1 MQNKENNHSETNHSE
16 TNNFEAN
23 NFEAN
28 HFKAGQTGK
37 SQTAVLGGGCF
48 WCLEAIF
55 SGLKGVVKVESGYS
69 GGNESNPDYEKVC
82 SGNTGHAEVVRIKFD
97 PNKISYEILLR
108 IFFTVH
114 DPTTLNRQ
122 GNDSGTQYRSI
133 IFYDSPEQ
141 EQTALRVIEDIKNSR
156 IYKDSLVTEVKPLGK
171 FYKAE
176 DYHQEYFSNN
186 PGQPY
191 CQVVISPK
199 VEHFRKNFESYLK

>member
-1 MQNKENNHSETNHSE
+1 MENEGNNYSKDDETSK
-16 TNNFEAN
+16 T
-23 NFEAN
+23 
-28 HFKAGQTGK
+28 QI
-37 SQTAVLGGGCF
+37 AVLGGGCF

-55 SGLKGVVKVESGYS
+55 SKLKGVVKVESGYS

-82 SGNTGHAEVVRIKFD
+82 SGNTGHAEVIKIEFD
-97 PNKISYEILLR
+97 PDKISYEILLR
-108 IFFTVH
+108 IFFSVH

-122 GNDSGTQYRSI
+122 GNDRGTQYRSI

-141 EQTALRVIEDIKNSR
+141 EQTALRVIEEIKNSR
-156 IYKDSLVTEVKPLGK
+156 IYKGSLVTEVKPLRE

-186 PGQPY
+186 SAQPY
-191 CQVVISPK
+191 CQVVVSPK